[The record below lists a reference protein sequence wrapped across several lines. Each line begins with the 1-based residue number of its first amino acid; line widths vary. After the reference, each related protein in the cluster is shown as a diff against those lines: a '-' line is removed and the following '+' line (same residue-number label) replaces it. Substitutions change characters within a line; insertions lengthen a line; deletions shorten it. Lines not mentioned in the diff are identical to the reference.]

1 MRAFSGDSEDSM
13 ILYISQEL
21 DVTIVSHEI
30 KANFCLAKVGIG
42 FSLVC
47 EMT

>member
-1 MRAFSGDSEDSM
+1 MRAFLGDSEDSM

-30 KANFCLAKVGIG
+30 KAFCLAKVGID